1 MIIPSQDFMQLT
13 CAILSL
19 LARSKEAQPYGVN
32 SIRLSYNLTGSDF
45 VVKSQT
51 NTSPSHIPEDSV
63 KQKTRLNSNNIPILT
78 MKASTVA
85 VLLLQVITAAV
96 AAPAAAPAAD
106 PVPAPVGE
114 YLPNG
119 SVH

>member
-1 MIIPSQDFMQLT
+1 
-13 CAILSL
+13 
-19 LARSKEAQPYGVN
+19 
-32 SIRLSYNLTGSDF
+32 
-45 VVKSQT
+45 VKRPT
-51 NTSPSHIPEDSV
+51 NTSLSQIPEESV

-85 VLLLQVITAAV
+85 VLLLQVITAVV
-96 AAPAAAPAAD
+96 AAPVAAPAAD

-114 YLPNG
+114 YLPND